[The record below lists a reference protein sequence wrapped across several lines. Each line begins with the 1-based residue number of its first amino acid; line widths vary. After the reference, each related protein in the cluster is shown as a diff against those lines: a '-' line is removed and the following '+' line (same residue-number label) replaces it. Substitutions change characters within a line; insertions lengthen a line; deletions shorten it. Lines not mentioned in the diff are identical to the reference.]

1 MIFIMIYITLKI
13 SLLLKITRILKR
25 FLRSIIDFYFRIK
38 LILNQFFSQHIMM
51 ENSRSEGAENV
62 EDKIIKD
69 VRNFIR
75 VNKQVKETNNAA
87 IKGIRI
93 F

>member
-1 MIFIMIYITLKI
+1 
-13 SLLLKITRILKR
+13 
-25 FLRSIIDFYFRIK
+25 
-38 LILNQFFSQHIMM
+38 M